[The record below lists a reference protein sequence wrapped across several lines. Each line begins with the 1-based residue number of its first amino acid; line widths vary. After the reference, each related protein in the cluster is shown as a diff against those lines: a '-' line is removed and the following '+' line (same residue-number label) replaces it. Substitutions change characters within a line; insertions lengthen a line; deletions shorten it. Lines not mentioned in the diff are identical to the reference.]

1 MVMAKLRTLS
11 RPDVAISNYCKVAPH
26 DSEFKQQAEMPKLL
40 EKRSRKDR
48 VRPENLGL

>member
-26 DSEFKQQAEMPKLL
+26 DSEFKQQAEMPELIK
-40 EKRSRKDR
+40 KRSRKDR
-48 VRPENLGL
+48 VRPD

>member
-26 DSEFKQQAEMPKLL
+26 DSEFKQHGVKPELI
-40 EKRSRKDR
+40 KRRQKKT
-48 VRPENLGL
+48 G

>member
-1 MVMAKLRTLS
+1 MAKLRTLS

-40 EKRSRKDR
+40 KNAVEKT
-48 VRPENLGL
+48 G

>member
-1 MVMAKLRTLS
+1 MAKLRTLS

-40 EKRSRKDR
+40 KKRSRKDR

>member
-1 MVMAKLRTLS
+1 MAKLRTLS

-26 DSEFKQQAEMPKLL
+26 DSEFKQQAGMPKLL
-40 EKRSRKDR
+40 KKCSRKDR

>member
-1 MVMAKLRTLS
+1 MAKLRTLS

-26 DSEFKQQAEMPKLL
+26 DSEFKQQAGMPKLL
-40 EKRSRKDR
+40 KSSRKDR